1 MRYRFYT
8 ADVFANRIFH
18 GAQIAVF
25 PQAGQLDQ
33 RQMQLL
39 AREMNL
45 AETAFVFPTD
55 NDLANWRVRIFS
67 PHAEIDF
74 SGHALIAI
82 GHVLAETG
90 AIPLVHKHTPVTIE
104 ENIGRIAV
112 NITQDA
118 GKPVLIQFTRTTRP
132 VLDRFVPPEPQLA
145 DMLSLRLTD
154 LENKKFQPLI
164 VYSDHSYLLVPLRT
178 WAAVRDAK
186 FDYQAWGQSS
196 APASMAREIMLL
208 TTQTD
213 SSRSN
218 FHVRLLGPNIG
229 IKEDPPVGSAMPAF
243 SAYLCA
249 QAHIKHGTHVFVVD
263 RGAPTSRKSVLNVE
277 MDHKGEETLTVRIGG
292 PAVSVAEGTIEV
304 PD

>member
-33 RQMQLL
+33 QQMQLL

-45 AETAFVFPTD
+45 AETAFVFPMD

-90 AIPLVHKHTPVTIE
+90 AIALVHQHTPVTIE
-104 ENIGRIAV
+104 ENSGRIAV

-132 VLDRFVPPEPQLA
+132 VLDRFVPPEQQLA

-164 VYSDHSYLLVPLRT
+164 VYSDHSYLVVPLRT
-178 WAAVRDAK
+178 WAAVREAK

-229 IKEDPPVGSAMPAF
+229 IKEDPPVGSAMPAL

-263 RGAPTSRKSVLNVE
+263 RGAPTSRQSVLNVE
-277 MDHKGEETLTVRIGG
+277 MDHQGEATLTVRIGG

>member
-45 AETAFVFPTD
+45 AETAFVFPMD

-104 ENIGRIAV
+104 ENSGRIAV

-132 VLDRFVPPEPQLA
+132 VLDRFVPPEQQLA

-164 VYSDHSYLLVPLRT
+164 VYSDHSYLVVPLRT
-178 WAAVRDAK
+178 WAAVREAK

-263 RGAPTSRKSVLNVE
+263 RGAPTSRQSVLNVE
-277 MDHKGEETLTVRIGG
+277 MDHQGEETLTVRIGG

>member
-45 AETAFVFPTD
+45 AETAFVFPMD
-55 NDLANWRVRIFS
+55 SDLANWRVRIFS

-104 ENIGRIAV
+104 ENSGRIAV

-132 VLDRFVPPEPQLA
+132 VLDRFVPPEQQLA

-164 VYSDHSYLLVPLRT
+164 VYSDHSYLVVPLRT
-178 WAAVRDAK
+178 WAAVREAK

-263 RGAPTSRKSVLNVE
+263 RGAPTSRQSVLNVE
-277 MDHKGEETLTVRIGG
+277 MDHQGEATLTVRIGG